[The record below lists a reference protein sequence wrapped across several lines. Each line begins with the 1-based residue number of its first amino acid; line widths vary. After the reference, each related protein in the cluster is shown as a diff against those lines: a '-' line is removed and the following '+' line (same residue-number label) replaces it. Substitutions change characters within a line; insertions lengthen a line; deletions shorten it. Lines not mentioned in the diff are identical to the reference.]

1 MYKDLED
8 KIEREYREFQ
18 TLMLATSRENI
29 FSKAEEICFKTQI
42 RCILL
47 NLNKRDKIIHKC
59 KDELM
64 LVQNII
70 DAVYLYC
77 CDYKVALSMLEDTV
91 AQFLLQKDNIWE

>member
-42 RCILL
+42 RSILL
-47 NLNKRDKIIHKC
+47 NLNKQDKIIHKC

-64 LVQNII
+64 LIQNVI
-70 DAVYLYC
+70 DSVFLYC
-77 CDYKVALSMLEDTV
+77 CDYNIALAVLEDTV
-91 AQFLLQKDNIWE
+91 AQFLLQKDNARE